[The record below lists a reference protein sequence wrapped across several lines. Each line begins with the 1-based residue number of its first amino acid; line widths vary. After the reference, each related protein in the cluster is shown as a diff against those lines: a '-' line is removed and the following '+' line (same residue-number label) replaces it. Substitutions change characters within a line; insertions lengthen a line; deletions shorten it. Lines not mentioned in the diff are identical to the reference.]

1 MEFEYDPAKSAS
13 NAEKHG
19 IDFDTA
25 QEIWADGIAVVV
37 DARSVTE
44 PRSIIIGRIGTKL
57 WTAVFTMREGKARII
72 SVRRARKNEWE
83 IYLGG

>member
-1 MEFEYDPAKSAS
+1 MEFEYDPAKSAG

-19 IDFDTA
+19 IDFEAA
-25 QEIWADGIAVVV
+25 QEIWSDGIAVVV

-44 PRSIIIGRIGTKL
+44 PRSIIIGRIGAKL
-57 WTAVFTMREGKARII
+57 WTAVFTMREGKVRII